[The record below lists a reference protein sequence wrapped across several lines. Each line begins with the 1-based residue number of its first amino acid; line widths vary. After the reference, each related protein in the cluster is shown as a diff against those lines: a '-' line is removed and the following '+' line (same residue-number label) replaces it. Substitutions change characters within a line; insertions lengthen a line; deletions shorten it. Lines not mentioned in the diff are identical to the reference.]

1 MSEIATIREQLESA
15 YRGPAW
21 HGPALREVL
30 QGVTA
35 EQAAARPVSAAHTIA
50 ELVRHV
56 AAWKSIV
63 RRRLAGEPLE
73 QVTGKQDWPA
83 APEGNW
89 QRSLEELER
98 EHQALLAALAG
109 LDRAALERTVGDAPA
124 RVCLTG
130 TAHHD
135 LYHAG
140 QVALLKRALT

>member
-1 MSEIATIREQLESA
+1 MSEIARIREQLEAA

-30 QGVTA
+30 RDVST
-35 EQAAARPVSAAHTIA
+35 EQAAARPVAGAHSIA
-50 ELVRHV
+50 ELVRHA

-63 RRRLAGEPLE
+63 RRRLAGESLDE
-73 QVTGKQDWPA
+73 VSTEQDWPA
-83 APEGNW
+83 GDETEW
-89 QRSLEELER
+89 RSSLDELER
-98 EHQALLAALAG
+98 EHEALVAALAELG
-109 LDRAALERTVGDAPA
+109 DAALTRTVANEPA

-140 QVALLKRALT
+140 QVALLKRALA